1 MKVTDQKNFTAGS
14 LYIALG
20 GAVAI
25 GSLGFSIGTAE
36 RMGPGFFPLGVG
48 ILLAVTGIVLV
59 LGAIGRGATGSRLG
73 SWALKPILI
82 VTAAVIAFGLLLE
95 PGGLHG
101 RRPGAARRLGLRPPR
116 GLLAHGAR
124 QHRHPVADDL
134 ADLRRSCS
142 GCRSACCRRG
152 WRTRRRRMELFG
164 NLLLGFETALSLA
177 ERCVSPS
184 SAACSAR

>member
-95 PGGLHG
+95 PGGLLVAVPVLLGVSAFAHPEVSW
-101 RRPGAARRLGLRPPR
+101 RTVLASIAILLPMTWLIFAVVLGLQI
-116 GLLAHGAR
+116 GLL
-124 QHRHPVADDL
+124 PPWL
-134 ADLRRSCS
+134 AD
-142 GCRSACCRRG
+142 
-152 WRTRRRRMELFG
+152 
-164 NLLLGFETALSLA
+164 
-177 ERCVSPS
+177 
-184 SAACSAR
+184 